1 MFSNRVILPLF
12 NSLKKDSLKIVR
24 LSEPNLGFIRRTF
37 TKRKI
42 NQLGDVAD
50 PNILNTGFSRAR
62 QIPFVIKSSLF
73 TFGVLKNS
81 IFYHLKNDPLLCFS
95 NLVRCWML

>member
-73 TFGVLKNS
+73 TFGVL
-81 IFYHLKNDPLLCFS
+81 
-95 NLVRCWML
+95 